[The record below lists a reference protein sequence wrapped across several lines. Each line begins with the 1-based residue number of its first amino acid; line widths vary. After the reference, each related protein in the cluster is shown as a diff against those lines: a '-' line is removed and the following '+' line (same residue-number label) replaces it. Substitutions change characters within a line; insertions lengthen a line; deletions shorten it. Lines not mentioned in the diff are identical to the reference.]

1 MREQIER
8 EFDEKIKKL
17 NKEDPAYEAALE
29 HFERKK
35 DKGLDAVSSF
45 EKIK

>member
-17 NKEDPAYEAALE
+17 NKEDTAYGSALE

-35 DKGLDAVSSF
+35 DKGLDAVNSF